1 MPDYLRISIVAK
13 KLKCS
18 DTKVRYLIKR
28 GELKA
33 VKKGTLKVEKRSLD
47 EYLKAEARK

>member
-1 MPDYLRISIVAK
+1 MPEHIPVSIAAK

-18 DTKVRYLIKR
+18 ITKVRYLIKR

-33 VKKGTLKVEKRSLD
+33 VKKGILRVKRKSLE
-47 EYLKAEARK
+47 EYITAGVN